1 MPTLSIGTRRLEIY
15 SLTLITL
22 LLSVIGMVTLLPT
35 HGAAA
40 HRDSKTNQ
48 VATHAGA
55 AHLTKAQL
63 HTRAV
68 QRAEQKARALH
79 HAQRLHQLSIR
90 KTALTG
96 PPVPV
101 TLTFTATPPASTE
114 ATSATIKWSSPGA
127 VWTHCD
133 LDHGASFI
141 CTGDSATVSG
151 LAPGSHTFAVAAST
165 GGPSKTA
172 NVSWTVVAKPA
183 ATPPD
188 TRTPPK
194 TGGSTPASGSPTTSG
209 SGGSGGPAG
218 STGAGGTTSS
228 GGTTSPGGV
237 STPTVPGNAGVTAPT
252 PPTSYSIPGGATVVS
267 TSAQLSAAL
276 GGSTAQNIVLAD
288 GTYDSPSPFQDGNGS
303 HLYAQHLGGA
313 VLTTGLVVGGN
324 FGSGG
329 AVVQGLAFDVSSA
342 GKAFQGGEINVWGPA
357 GENLSVLDTTFDG
370 NRVIPIGLDAVN
382 PDGLV
387 AQRLTFT
394 NFTDEGIRASDNKT
408 VAYGAATPKINTIT
422 DIFVNGVSRS
432 TPGASN
438 GTAEAGIWVGQP
450 VVNGV
455 HRIKIRN
462 VSWSGIET
470 VSNAWNTTYSDLDID
485 MSGPNADVGVAV
497 YIEHFAYN
505 LVFTNFAFTGSDVG
519 FKAEWADPAWGGV
532 AASHHTTIEN
542 GSIDATGWN
551 KGGHTSGIF
560 LDQGTDSTTISN
572 VTFKGQNFAA
582 IDAYDVVGTNNFTGE
597 SYVGVASQVSSAH
610 M

>member
-1 MPTLSIGTRRLEIY
+1 M
-15 SLTLITL
+15 
-22 LLSVIGMVTLLPT
+22 
-35 HGAAA
+35 
-40 HRDSKTNQ
+40 
-48 VATHAGA
+48 
-55 AHLTKAQL
+55 
-63 HTRAV
+63 
-68 QRAEQKARALH
+68 H

-209 SGGSGGPAG
+209 SGGSGRHDRLDRRGRHDQLGWHDQPGCRQHADRARQRGSDCSDPADLLLN
-218 STGAGGTTSS
+218 
-228 GGTTSPGGV
+228 PGGCNRRLDL
-237 STPTVPGNAGVTAPT
+237 SPAEC
-252 PPTSYSIPGGATVVS
+252 GARRIDCTEHRPRRRH
-267 TSAQLSAAL
+267 LR
-276 GGSTAQNIVLAD
+276 LAE
-288 GTYDSPSPFQDGNGS
+288 GPFQDGNGS

-408 VAYGAATPKINTIT
+408 VSYGAATPKINTIT
-422 DIFVNGVSRS
+422 DIYVNGVSRS
-432 TPGASN
+432 TPGASK
-438 GTAEAGIWVGQP
+438 TAPPSGNLGRSAGCERRAPHQDP
-450 VVNGV
+450 QRLVVR
-455 HRIKIRN
+455 HRDRQQR
-462 VSWSGIET
+462 
-470 VSNAWNTTYSDLDID
+470 L
-485 MSGPNADVGVAV
+485 
-497 YIEHFAYN
+497 EHH
-505 LVFTNFAFTGSDVG
+505 VQRSRHRH
-519 FKAEWADPAWGGV
+519 ER
-532 AASHHTTIEN
+532 SER
-542 GSIDATGWN
+542 
-551 KGGHTSGIF
+551 
-560 LDQGTDSTTISN
+560 
-572 VTFKGQNFAA
+572 
-582 IDAYDVVGTNNFTGE
+582 
-597 SYVGVASQVSSAH
+597 
-610 M
+610 